1 MHTLAELQEKQA
13 LPLDLKIALTRNRV
27 RAWINEF
34 GESGV
39 YISFSGGK
47 DSTVLLDLVR
57 NEFGYKNVPACFVD
71 VPTQYPELR
80 QFVKTFDNVDI
91 VQPKINFFQ
100 VCEKYGFPLFSKE
113 ISESVQGARKY
124 LTSLLNE
131 QNALTDRQTDRHPY
145 SYFYDRVCGQGKYA
159 KTHTGGETTSIAK
172 SEVLA
177 NIVETD
183 KYKLNARLAMLMGVY
198 EVDWGKK
205 KMGVIPESEDRS
217 KYNLESY
224 KFMLDAPF
232 EISNKCCNVMKKDPI
247 HKYAKETGRMPIT
260 AQMASESRLRTQKWL
275 QNGCNAFHTNNPI
288 SNPMSFW
295 TEQDILRYIK
305 DRNLPICSVYGEVVS
320 DDEETGQMQ
329 LSDYEGMELFEIG
342 NQNLH
347 CTGCQRTGCVLC
359 GFGAMCKGDDRFL
372 RLKETHPGMYG
383 LLDKVTN
390 SGYTMRQAIEWINEH
405 SNKIIRI

>member
-1 MHTLAELQEKQA
+1 
-13 LPLDLKIALTRNRV
+13 
-27 RAWINEF
+27 
-34 GESGV
+34 
-39 YISFSGGK
+39 
-47 DSTVLLDLVR
+47 
-57 NEFGYKNVPACFVD
+57 
-71 VPTQYPELR
+71 
-80 QFVKTFDNVDI
+80 
-91 VQPKINFFQ
+91 
-100 VCEKYGFPLFSKE
+100 
-113 ISESVQGARKY
+113 
-124 LTSLLNE
+124 
-131 QNALTDRQTDRHPY
+131 
-145 SYFYDRVCGQGKYA
+145 
-159 KTHTGGETTSIAK
+159 
-172 SEVLA
+172 
-177 NIVETD
+177 
-183 KYKLNARLAMLMGVY
+183 MLMGVY

-217 KYNLESY
+217 RYNLESY

-359 GFGAMCKGDDRFL
+359 SFGAMCENRENSRFV
-372 RLKETHPGMYG
+372 RLKETHPQMYA
-383 LLDKVTN
+383 LLDKCKN
-390 SGYTMRQAIEWINEH
+390 SGYTYREAIEWINEN
-405 SNKIIRI
+405 SNGRKHIYL

>member
-1 MHTLAELQEKQA
+1 MTQSIVDYEELA
-13 LPLDLKIALTRNRV
+13 
-27 RAWINEF
+27 
-34 GESGV
+34 
-39 YISFSGGK
+39 
-47 DSTVLLDLVR
+47 
-57 NEFGYKNVPACFVD
+57 
-71 VPTQYPELR
+71 
-80 QFVKTFDNVDI
+80 
-91 VQPKINFFQ
+91 
-100 VCEKYGFPLFSKE
+100 
-113 ISESVQGARKY
+113 
-124 LTSLLNE
+124 SLLNE
-131 QNALTDRQTDRHPY
+131 RKSNR
-145 SYFYDRVCGQGKYA
+145 
-159 KTHTGGETTSIAK
+159 TGGNNQRLAIMLGLLTENGEIK
-172 SEVLA
+172 A
-177 NIVETD
+177 NI
-183 KYKLNARLAMLMGVY
+183 
-198 EVDWGKK
+198 
-205 KMGVIPESEDRS
+205 PENDRS
-217 KYNLESY
+217 QFSLEAY

-232 EISNKCCNVMKKDPI
+232 EISNKCCNVMKKEPA
-247 HKYAKETGRMPIT
+247 HRYAKETGRMPIT
-260 AQMASESRLRTQKWL
+260 AQMASESRLRTQVWL
-275 QNGCNAFHTNNPI
+275 RNGCNAFHTNNPI

-372 RLKETHPGMYG
+372 QLKETHPGMYG